1 MEFHFPREYTKREYK
16 KPPLNRIWRGEAL
29 ERGVEFGHYLETGE
43 RENGIFV
50 DHDLVIKKQVDEPRT
65 YLEKDVGNDVV
76 RAFVCQDVEIVND
89 VGDGGEVPVGDFVL
103 NSTITVRGSEDSS
116 VVGINLKDKGK
127 KSF

>member
-1 MEFHFPREYTKREYK
+1 M
-16 KPPLNRIWRGEAL
+16 
-29 ERGVEFGHYLETGE
+29 
-43 RENGIFV
+43 
-50 DHDLVIKKQVDEPRT
+50 VIKKQVDEPRI

-76 RAFVCQDVEIVND
+76 RAFVCQNVEIVND